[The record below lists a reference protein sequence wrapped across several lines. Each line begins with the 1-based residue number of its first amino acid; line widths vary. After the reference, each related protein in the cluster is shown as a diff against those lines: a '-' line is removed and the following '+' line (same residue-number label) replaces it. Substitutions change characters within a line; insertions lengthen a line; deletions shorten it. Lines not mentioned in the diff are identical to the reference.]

1 MPKQKIYVIQR
12 GGVCPNCGES
22 RIHYGSPNDNGDIT
36 QWPFHCSNCGAQ
48 GFEEHVSKY
57 VGTMLVD
64 KGNRSETPANEY
76 FDEGVEI
83 EVKKPAK
90 KKSQR

>member
-1 MPKQKIYVIQR
+1 MPKQKIYVRQVA
-12 GGVCPNCGES
+12 GVCPKCGES
-22 RIHYGSPNDNGDIT
+22 GIHYSSPNTNGDIT

-57 VGTMLVD
+57 VGTMM
-64 KGNRSETPANEY
+64 GQIGESEY